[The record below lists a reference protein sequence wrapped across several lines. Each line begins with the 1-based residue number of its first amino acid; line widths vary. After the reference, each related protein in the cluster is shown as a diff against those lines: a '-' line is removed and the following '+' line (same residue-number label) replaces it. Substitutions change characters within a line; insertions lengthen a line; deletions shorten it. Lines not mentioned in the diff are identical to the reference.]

1 MNLDSSA
8 ALAAP
13 VSSEVAPAASTTP
26 APVVPLSHYEQFYA
40 LRDDERLRV
49 AMLLRMCDEIASSK
63 AGVVSTCR
71 RLASEYHSRGF
82 SFGNIKANYYAW
94 KDAGKDWR
102 ALVRRYST
110 GQQQPAEFVNEVKR
124 RIEANSRGAR
134 QAILSIY
141 RDWQAGDSIPG
152 YGTWRDHYLAE
163 FPEREVPA
171 RWPLG
176 FYPRGW
182 GKSQLYKLQ
191 TSKAERALVRRGM
204 AAAKPYLPHVIRDR
218 SGLRPLELIVI
229 DDFETDIVVRARH
242 PQTGRPEFCTCT
254 GLLAIDVGTARKL
267 AVGLKPRFKGE
278 EGQRIAIT
286 RADVQ
291 QLLYSVF
298 SEHGLPTGYGV
309 TILCENAAAA
319 ISADF
324 ELALATLLG
333 VQVARTGL
341 LADKT
346 LRNGFVE
353 RGGKPW
359 EKGWIETTFNLV
371 HNMAGSLPGQKGASY
386 QLKPGDLEAKLLYA
400 EKLLAIDGLSP
411 EQVAE
416 LRVPFLPYEDALT
429 AYEKIFRVMECRTDH
444 KMQGFAEVF
453 EYALA
458 DGSGQVTEE
467 KLLTLALSRE
477 QLLAC
482 TPVARRE
489 SPLERWQ
496 RIGAGLQ
503 FAPVPPAV
511 LALLLLTPKRAALRN
526 HKIAFEHHGKGYVF
540 ADADSPVLALGE
552 GAEFLVYFD
561 PARPAVLHCA
571 TLDGAYVGPVKRRG
585 AIDLRDRE
593 AIGAEQSEIMRV
605 ITRHVV
611 EPVRAR
617 HAAADAQLADD
628 DRHNLALLRAW
639 KVPAA
644 AIPARLLPKTSPTA
658 PAAPSASRALQNT
671 GDNPNTAQALTLAR
685 PVTQSQ
691 GLSAQLG
698 RATPAAAQVHA
709 QRAALAQGIAETTL
723 AAGAELQEGRTLAA
737 SDDLDASA
745 LL

>member
-1 MNLDSSA
+1 MSPDHSA

-13 VSSEVAPAASTTP
+13 VASEVAVASAP
-26 APVVPLSHYEQFYA
+26 APVVPLTHYEQFYA
-40 LRDDERLRV
+40 LADDERSRV
-49 AMLLRMCDEIASSK
+49 AMLLRLCDEIASSE
-63 AGVVSTCR
+63 AGVVATCQ
-71 RLASEYHSRGF
+71 RLAREYHARGF
-82 SFGNIKANYYAW
+82 SAGNLKTIYYTW
-94 KDAGKDWR
+94 LNAGRDWR

-110 GQQQPAEFVNEVKR
+110 GQQQPAEFITEVKR
-124 RIEANSRGAR
+124 RIEANARGAR

-141 RDWQAGDSIPG
+141 RDWQAGEPVDG
-152 YGTWRDHYLAE
+152 YGTWRDHFLAE

-171 RWPLG
+171 KWPLG

-218 SGLRPLELIVI
+218 SSMRPLELVVI
-229 DDFETDIVVRARH
+229 DDFETDVIVRARH
-242 PQTGRPEFCTCT
+242 PQTGKPELCTCT
-254 GLLAIDVGTARKL
+254 GLLAIDVATARKL

-298 SEHGLPTGYGV
+298 SEHGLPTAYGV

-319 ISADF
+319 ISGDF

-341 LADKT
+341 LHDKT
-346 LRNGFVE
+346 LRNGFIE

-359 EKGWIETTFNLV
+359 EKGWIESTFNLV
-371 HNMAGSLPGQKGASY
+371 HNMAGALPGQKGASY

-400 EKLLAIDGLSP
+400 EKLLSIEGLSP

-429 AYEKIFRVMECRTDH
+429 AYEKIFRVMELRTDH
-444 KMQGFAEVF
+444 KMQGFSEQF
-453 EYALA
+453 EYALP
-458 DGSGQVTEE
+458 DGSGQVSED
-467 KLLTLALSRE
+467 KLIALALTRE

-489 SPLERWQ
+489 SPLERWD
-496 RIGAGLQ
+496 RIGQGLT
-503 FAPVPPAV
+503 FSPVPAAV

-526 HKIAFEHHGKGYVF
+526 HKVSFEHHGKGYTF
-540 ADADSPVLALGE
+540 SDADSPVLKLGE
-552 GAEFLVYFD
+552 GAEFLAYFD

-571 TLDGAYVGPVKRRG
+571 TLEGAYVGPVKRRG

-605 ITRHVV
+605 ITRHVI

-628 DRHNLALLRAW
+628 DRHNLELLRAW
-639 KVPAA
+639 KVPVA
-644 AIPARLLPKTSPTA
+644 AIPARLLPKTSPA
-658 PAAPSASRALQNT
+658 AEAAPGASCALT
-671 GDNPNTAQALTLAR
+671 PSGDISNNAKALTLSR
-685 PVTQSQ
+685 PVKTLSQ
-691 GLSAQLG
+691 GVSAQLG
-698 RATPAAAQVHA
+698 RAAPASATVHA
-709 QRAALAQGIAETTL
+709 QRAALVQGIAEVEL
-723 AAGAELQEGRTLAA
+723 SAAAELAEARTLAT
-737 SDDLDASA
+737 SDDLDPTA